1 VRGRPLSARARNVFL
16 HAPALQIGAPVSEPV
31 LDVDKVLLAIE
42 ELRRWEQRALE
53 MSKSAARPSPE
64 ESARVR
70 QQIAYYSGLLHD
82 MKRRANPD
90 SAPRLMRRFG

>member
-1 VRGRPLSARARNVFL
+1 MA
-16 HAPALQIGAPVSEPV
+16 EPG

-42 ELRRWEQRALE
+42 ELRRWELRAQDIARGGPAV
-53 MSKSAARPSPE
+53 SADEALRI
-64 ESARVR
+64 R

-90 SAPRLMRRFG
+90 SAARLMGRFG